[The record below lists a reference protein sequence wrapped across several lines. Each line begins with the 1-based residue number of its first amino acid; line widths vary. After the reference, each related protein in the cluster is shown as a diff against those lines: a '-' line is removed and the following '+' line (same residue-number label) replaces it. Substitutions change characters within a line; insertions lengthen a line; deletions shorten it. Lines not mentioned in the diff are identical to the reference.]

1 MSLQSS
7 AEQLRAPKERVIE
20 SASALLAHE
29 SIGQGDNET
38 AAATAEQLASSVVK
52 LRSTGYADLTKDALT
67 SAVAQL
73 KLFLERHVEPY
84 EEPPSKKSGK
94 KKTKKKATKKK
105 EAAAS

>member
-1 MSLQSS
+1 MR
-7 AEQLRAPKERVIE
+7 AEQQLNEVGPTVQQSKYTWSLKQESSFAERPGL
-20 SASALLAHE
+20 SA
-29 SIGQGDNET
+29 G
-38 AAATAEQLASSVVK
+38 QLASSVVK
-52 LRSTGYADLTKDALT
+52 LRSTGYAYLTKDALT